1 MGWAIFVLGIVFV
14 ATTLLFAIVGSVDG
28 SPPPRF
34 DSYLFSVFIALALL
48 AGPLAFHRRRW
59 WAWDLSIAVVL
70 LAWVLAPL
78 ALAAQIAPADP
89 AASTGAGRIFILL
102 IEVLFFGI
110 PLPAATLVLLH
121 NDVRQAFPHPLPLAP
136 RLAAAYLAVA
146 TPLHLL
152 EAIAADPRLF
162 FGAALP
168 RWGTV
173 LWSAAAATA
182 YFCAAVGLY
191 RGRRFARPVALV
203 IAAAIL
209 AQAAAGLFRP
219 SLSSLPRNFHYFA
232 LGNGVNLLFG
242 LAIAAAVLLPRR
254 SLPEFSGPPIPAV
267 LPEIRR

>member
-1 MGWAIFVLGIVFV
+1 MGWAIFVLGIVFA

-34 DSYLFSVFIALALL
+34 DSYLFSIFIALALL
-48 AGPLAFHRRRW
+48 AGPPAFHRRRW

-78 ALAAQIAPADP
+78 ALAAQIAPVDP
-89 AASTGAGRIFILL
+89 AASTGAGRVLILL
-102 IEVLFFGI
+102 IDVLFFGI

-121 NDVRQAFPHPLPLAP
+121 SDVRQAFPHPLPLAP
-136 RLAAAYLAVA
+136 RLTAAYLAVA

-152 EAIAADPRLF
+152 EATAADPRLF

-182 YFCAAVGLY
+182 YLSAAAGLY
-191 RGRRFARPVALV
+191 RGRRFARPVAFV
-203 IAAAIL
+203 IAAAVL
-209 AQAAAGLFRP
+209 AQAAAGLLSPGR
-219 SLSSLPRNFHYFA
+219 SSLPANFQYPV
-232 LGNGVNLLFG
+232 LGNLINLVFG
-242 LAIAAAVLLPRR
+242 LAIAATLLLPRR
-254 SLPEFSGPPIPAV
+254 AAPEFPGPPIPAV